1 MSTDVEPLVPQGV
14 RLTATGLT
22 ITNPDVPLE
31 DAWNVGYVLGG
42 MHMSVRFAIGD
53 WLIWIETA
61 YPDEWS
67 QMSESLG
74 LSEEGRREYRRVSSS
89 VPHSVRRE
97 AVSWSHHRAVAA
109 LKVVDAKTGNTIP
122 DYKQQRELLK
132 RVETERLS
140 HHALR
145 DELRNGHV
153 PLVQREC
160 RCCGRPY
167 SDP

>member
-22 ITNPDVPLE
+22 ITNPDLPPDQAE
-31 DAWNVGYVLGG
+31 QIGFVLGD

-53 WLIWIETA
+53 WLIWIEQA
-61 YPDEWS
+61 YPETWS
-67 QMSESLG
+67 QISEAVG

-97 AVSWSHHRAVAA
+97 NVSWSHHRAVAA
-109 LKVVDAKTGNTIP
+109 LKVVDAKTGNTVP

-145 DELRNGHV
+145 DALRNGN
-153 PLVQREC
+153 PIRETRRC
-160 RCCGRPY
+160 RCCGRDY
-167 SDP
+167 DS

>member
-14 RLTATGLT
+14 RLTPTGLI
-22 ITNPDVPLE
+22 ITDPNIPPE
-31 DAWNVGYVLGG
+31 RAEGIGFVLGD

-53 WLIWIETA
+53 WLIWIEQA
-61 YPDEWS
+61 YPEKWS
-67 QMSESLG
+67 QISEAVG

-97 AVSWSHHRAVAA
+97 NVSWSHHRAVAA

-132 RVETERLS
+132 RVETEKLS

-145 DELRNGHV
+145 DELRNGHA

-167 SDP
+167 DG